1 MSLVGLVFN
10 VIILMYVLELEKK
23 KCSCSKHWMRD
34 FIKYVSIIMIV
45 LSLII
50 SFIPN
55 FIKSCKTNVLC
66 KSLFGLY
73 GLLGFVY
80 IIILLVYYFHIQ
92 KIKNDCP
99 CSLNWKR
106 HALLYPLFGGILV
119 IVFLIIFLIILGVKP
134 FKNLRKNLKKTYG
147 SSKKLS
153 RK

>member
-1 MSLVGLVFN
+1 MSLVGLVLN
-10 VIILMYVLELEKK
+10 VIILMYILELEKK
-23 KCSCSKHWMRD
+23 KCACSKHWMRD

-50 SFIPN
+50 AFIPN
-55 FIKSCKTNVLC
+55 FIKSCKTNVVC
-66 KSLFGLY
+66 ESLMGLY
-73 GLLGFVY
+73 SIIGLIYVIVLV
-80 IIILLVYYFHIQ
+80 VYYFHIQ
-92 KIKNDCP
+92 KKTNCE

-106 HALLYPLFGGILV
+106 HALLYPLFGGIIV
-119 IVFLIIFLIILGVKP
+119 ILFIIIFIIILGVNP